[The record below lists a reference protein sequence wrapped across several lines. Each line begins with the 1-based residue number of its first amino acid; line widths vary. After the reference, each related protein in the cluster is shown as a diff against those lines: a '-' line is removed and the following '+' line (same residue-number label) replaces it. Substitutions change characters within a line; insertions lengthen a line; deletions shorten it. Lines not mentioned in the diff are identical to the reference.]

1 MGHDTALRRDRLAA
15 MGARVMLR
23 RMGLSDHAVGFR
35 VRRSLPVPM
44 RDGVE
49 LLADH
54 YVPDTD
60 MPAGTLLL
68 RTPYGRDALPFRVI
82 VGVYAAKGYNVV
94 LQSTRGTFGSG
105 GVFEPGRHE
114 VDDGADTVG
123 WLRTQDWFS
132 GEFATAGASYLGYTQ
147 LALLVDQPDEL
158 TTSIITMAPH
168 DLGQSMWG
176 TGSLTLSDFLAWSY
190 TVGVQHDGGWIRQM
204 MRVHRA
210 ERTLR
215 PALRDLPIRQAADEL
230 LADRTP
236 WSATWMSEHD
246 LDAPFW
252 QDYRVDHALEHV
264 RGPLLLVTGWQDAFV
279 EQTLEQYRRLRARG
293 VDVALTVGPW
303 SHGAG
308 GTETLRESVLWLEGS
323 RQVGARVR
331 IGSTDGGWQE
341 MDHWPP
347 PTTDRVL
354 YLHPGAALLDTPPEN
369 GRPST
374 FVYDPVDPT
383 PSIGGRLMISGKAGY
398 VDDTELA
405 HRSDVLSFSGPA
417 LAADVEIMGSP
428 VVELAHGTD
437 NPHADVFVRISDV
450 APDGRS
456 RNVSDGY
463 LRLPARAAGPD
474 GQHPLRIELDPTAHR
489 FVAGHRI
496 RLLIA
501 GGCYPRFAR
510 NFGTGEPM
518 GIATR
523 MVPVT
528 HTVAHGEGGLS
539 RVVLPV
545 SGP

>member
-1 MGHDTALRRDRLAA
+1 
-15 MGARVMLR
+15 MLR
-23 RMGLSDHAVGFR
+23 RMGLSHPAVGFR
-35 VRRSLPVPM
+35 VQRALPVPM

-54 YVPDTD
+54 YIPDTD
-60 MPAGTLLL
+60 SPAGTLLL

-82 VGVYAAKGYNVV
+82 VGVYASKGYHVV

-105 GVFEPGRHE
+105 GDFEPGRHE
-114 VDDGADTVG
+114 VDDGADTVR
-123 WLRTQDWFS
+123 WLRTQDWFT
-132 GEFATAGASYLGYTQ
+132 GEFATAGSSYLGYTQ

-158 TTSIITMAPH
+158 TTSVIAMAPH

-190 TVGVQHDGGWIRQM
+190 TVGVQHDGGWMRQM

-215 PALRDLPIRQAADEL
+215 PALRDLPIGQAADEL

-236 WSATWMSEHD
+236 WSATWMNQDD
-246 LDAPFW
+246 LSAPFW
-252 QDYRVDHALEHV
+252 QDYRVDHALDHV
-264 RGPLLLVTGWQDAFV
+264 RGPLLLVTGWQDAFLD
-279 EQTLEQYRRLRARG
+279 QTLEQYRRLRARG

-308 GTETLRESVLWLEGS
+308 GTETLRESVLWLDGT
-323 RQVGARVR
+323 RRAGARVH
-331 IGSTDGGWQE
+331 IGTTDGRWEE
-341 MDHWPP
+341 MDQWPP
-347 PTTDRVL
+347 ATTDEVR
-354 YLHPGAALLDTPPEN
+354 YLCPGGSLSDTAPAAGPPSSF
-369 GRPST
+369 R
-374 FVYDPVDPT
+374 YDPVDPT

-405 HRSDVLSFSGPA
+405 HRSDVLSFTGPV
-417 LAADVEIMGSP
+417 LGADIEIMGSP
-428 VVELAHGTD
+428 VVELAHRTD

-450 APDGRS
+450 APDGCS

-463 LRLPARAAGPD
+463 LRLSPRAAGP
-474 GQHPLRIELDPTAHR
+474 QERAALRIELDPTAHTFR
-489 FVAGHRI
+489 AGHRI

-510 NFGTGEPM
+510 NFGTDEPM
-518 GIATR
+518 GTATA

-528 HTVAHGEGGLS
+528 HTVAHGDGGQS
-539 RVVLPV
+539 RVILPV
-545 SGP
+545 TELG